1 MNNQDRAKQFMPFDS
16 LKGLQ
21 EALRAREERRS
32 RIEKRTLSEDMK
44 DKLSKI
50 FQRLQ
55 KQSRV
60 QVTFYLHGHYLDLE
74 GDIAEIDKFYGF
86 IKIENQKI
94 FFDDI
99 FSLQI
104 IES

>member
-60 QVTFYLHGHYLDLE
+60 QVTFYLHGHYIDLE
-74 GDIAEIDKFYGF
+74 GDIVEIDKFYRF
-86 IKIENQKI
+86 IKIGNQKI